1 MLVLYDLTAL
11 TLIYISQEYKE
22 KELAECRVGT
32 TINDRLLSEIPNHM
46 HRQYSPRKGVLHVK
60 GWPPVAVS
68 DHCGG
73 PMDSR
78 MDLGL
83 PVVLVRSPCLVLPF
97 RSHTTA
103 RAHPACNH
111 FIFSFQFRRQCQ
123 QTPQISGQQRS
134 ARLRFILARIISIPL
149 DVINVIR
156 WACKSNGIRSH

>member
-1 MLVLYDLTAL
+1 
-11 TLIYISQEYKE
+11 
-22 KELAECRVGT
+22 
-32 TINDRLLSEIPNHM
+32 
-46 HRQYSPRKGVLHVK
+46 
-60 GWPPVAVS
+60 
-68 DHCGG
+68 
-73 PMDSR
+73 MDSR
-78 MDLGL
+78 MDLGS

-123 QTPQISGQQRS
+123 QTAQISGQQRS